1 MFPANTRI
9 LVLDDMM
16 TMRKIV
22 IKNLKDLGFTDIQ
35 DAADGNLGWD
45 ILNQSSPPIQ
55 LIISDWNM
63 PNCTGLELLKKVR
76 ADERMKAVP
85 FVLLTAEAETHQVME
100 AVKAGVSNYILKPF
114 TPEHIKEKIE
124 QTYKK
129 TAGSAA

>member
-35 DAADGNLGWD
+35 DAADGNLGWE

-76 ADERMKAVP
+76 ADERMKSVP